1 MSVKTRAV
9 NVGLTATRLD
19 TSSDVQTPITFYNNG
34 AGTIFVGGSDVTTS
48 NGVPVPA
55 STWGPA
61 FDLWP
66 LDALYGIVASTTSE
80 ARVIE
85 TGL

>member
-9 NVGLTATRLD
+9 NVGLAATRLD
-19 TSSDVQTPITFYNNG
+19 SATDVLTPITLYNNG
-34 AGTIFVGGSDVTTS
+34 AGTIYLGGSDVTTS
-48 NGVPVPA
+48 NGVPVPSA
-55 STWGPA
+55 TWGPA

-80 ARVIE
+80 ARVVE